1 MEFETQIII
10 PDSMEHWLAM
20 RQQDVTSTDA
30 AALFGLSPHRTLL
43 ELWYD
48 KRDGEPL
55 IPFEQDE
62 RMEWGQ
68 LFEPAIATWR
78 ARREGVAIRELREY
92 IRAPK
97 FRLGTSL
104 DYGVLA
110 DPGDTSP
117 LAPIRK
123 IYECKNVSYLEFRDN
138 WEETTDGLAAPDW
151 IEIQVQ
157 QEMGLAR
164 VPEAEIVVCIGGCEG
179 FVLHRE
185 FNHDVFAGI
194 VDATQEFWNS
204 IRRNVPPK
212 PDFTRDL
219 AALKQIHG
227 YAQPG
232 KVIEDPEDPRILE
245 LMQAASEA
253 SRIAAR
259 ATLDKET
266 AQAEL
271 ITLIGD
277 AERVRVN
284 GWKLFAGVTGPADVP
299 AYRRN
304 GFRQLRI
311 TPPKSA

>member
-1 MEFETQIII
+1 
-10 PDSMEHWLAM
+10 M

-48 KRDGEPL
+48 KRDGKPL

-110 DPGDTSP
+110 DPDDTSP

-138 WEETTDGLAAPDW
+138 WEETSDGLAAPDW

-164 VPEAEIVVCIGGCEG
+164 VPEAEIVVCVGGCEG

-185 FNHDVFAGI
+185 FNPDVFAGI
-194 VDATQEFWNS
+194 VDATMEFWDS

-232 KVIEDPEDPRILE
+232 KVLNNPENPRIKE
-245 LMQAASEA
+245 LIMASYEA
-253 SRIAAR
+253 SRRAA
-259 ATLDKET
+259 AAELDKET

-271 ITLIGD
+271 LTCIDD
-277 AERVRVN
+277 AERVYADD
-284 GWKLFAGVTGPADVP
+284 WKLCASVVAPSAN
-299 AYRRN
+299 RK